1 MFTHLYQHDCF
12 TEDAVRFYI
21 GEIILAL
28 ERLHDVRMN
37 IIISCARAINNEIS
51 LGGKSNSRTSW
62 TEIS

>member
-28 ERLHDVRMN
+28 ERLHDVRID
-37 IIISCARAINNEIS
+37 IITLCVRTYARNNEIS
-51 LGGKSNSRTSW
+51 LDGKTIRNKLK
-62 TEIS
+62 

>member
-28 ERLHDVRMN
+28 ERLHDVRIN
-37 IIISCARAINNEIS
+37 II
-51 LGGKSNSRTSW
+51 
-62 TEIS
+62 

>member
-28 ERLHDVRMN
+28 ERLHDVRIT
-37 IIISCARAINNEIS
+37 IIMRNEIS
-51 LGGKSNSRTSW
+51 LAGRTCQ
-62 TEIS
+62 IYLR

>member
-28 ERLHDVRMN
+28 ERLHDVCINILMLYVRTNNNN
-37 IIISCARAINNEIS
+37 IIFFDE
-51 LGGKSNSRTSW
+51 
-62 TEIS
+62 E

>member
-28 ERLHDVRMN
+28 ERLHDVRIN
-37 IIISCARAINNEIS
+37 IITLRVRTYARNNAIS
-51 LGGKSNSRTSW
+51 LDRKTIGNKLEW
-62 TEIS
+62 